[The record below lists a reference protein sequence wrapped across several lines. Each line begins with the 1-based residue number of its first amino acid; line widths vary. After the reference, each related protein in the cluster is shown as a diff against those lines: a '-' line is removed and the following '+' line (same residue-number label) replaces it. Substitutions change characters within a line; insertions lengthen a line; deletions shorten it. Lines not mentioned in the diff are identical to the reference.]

1 MEALR
6 VAALS
11 LGALLSAAACTG
23 GAHQSGRPV
32 SYQDSPTASAPA
44 QLRDCPH
51 RVPASA
57 RNASAPAH
65 ELVWADPTSAEIC
78 RYYATMGLTGRG
90 VPHGT
95 LYGHRRLEAATAR
108 RLATDLDAIPRWPK
122 GRVVPCPMA
131 IGTHDLLLFGYD
143 DGRTLQVMTTP
154 DGCPSFTNGR
164 YTSGWFSPALQRYF
178 NLINRLVPPKYQHA
192 R

>member
-1 MEALR
+1 MPA
-6 VAALS
+6 
-11 LGALLSAAACTG
+11 
-23 GAHQSGRPV
+23 
-32 SYQDSPTASAPA
+32 SYRDSPNASAPA
-44 QLRDCPH
+44 KLRDCPP

-78 RYYATMGLTGRG
+78 RYYATLGLSGRG

-95 LYGHRRLEAATAR
+95 LYGHRRLGAETAR
-108 RLATDLDAIPRWPK
+108 KLATDLDAIPRWPK
-122 GRVVPCPMA
+122 NVRAVPCPLA

-178 NLINRLVPPKYQHA
+178 NLINHLVPPKSQHA